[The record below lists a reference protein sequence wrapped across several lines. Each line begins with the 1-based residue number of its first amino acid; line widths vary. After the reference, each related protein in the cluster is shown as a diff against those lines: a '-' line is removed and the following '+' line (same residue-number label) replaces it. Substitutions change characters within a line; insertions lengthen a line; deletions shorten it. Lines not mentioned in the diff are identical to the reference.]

1 MGTPTYD
8 AFNEQLPL
16 DDSYAPGGVLV
27 HYADGNQEIVHIN
40 EYVAGLLGYGT
51 VREALDAM
59 DGCLTGFVSDE
70 DLSFVLST
78 LRLQGEHGEGMR
90 HMRYRIRTATG
101 SLATVEDYGRFV
113 EREGERPMRYASIYA
128 AAQDHPTD
136 WLTGLPSMARF
147 HELAKTACA
156 EMEEAGGQPIALALN
171 LMGMKAFNA
180 RHGREQGDEM
190 LCIFADA
197 LRRHF
202 DGSRCSRFAE
212 DHFYAYCEM
221 GELWYR
227 INGLFDDFAKNESH
241 VFMPVRVGAYACVEG
256 DDIVAIGFD
265 RAKLACDLDRKT
277 WRSHVTWFTNEM
289 RDAQRRRI
297 YLLNNLD
304 RAMREGWVRPHYQSI
319 VRAAT
324 GDVCG
329 EEALARWR
337 DPEYGDL
344 LPKEFFSVIDEA
356 GLSYKLDMH
365 IVDCV
370 LDDIA
375 EKRRQGVSVVPV
387 SVNISTRDLHQI
399 DFPRQLSSRL
409 DALNIDHGL
418 VRVELSESTSSFNV
432 SFVKRQIQELHRA
445 GFEVWMDDFGT
456 GYSPIN
462 VLHELDFDLI
472 KLDTS
477 LLRESDSERLRPI
490 IEGIVQTA
498 GKMGVGTIAEG
509 VETREQALFLEQIGC
524 DMLQGYYFDG
534 PHSLSEVVKQA
545 RASQDAHREAVGEA
559 DYWES
564 VSLLNLVGFSTMMD
578 AQNVD
583 GIPTAEFPAGVFER
597 RHGAWRA
604 IRTNRSMRDL
614 LVREGMLPKGQ
625 SSLEASNV
633 SVADDFAEF
642 GPAVERCME
651 TQAWERIPGGLEY
664 GTGFQFYVRPI
675 ASSSEANAY
684 MVMGI
689 PTLLGTALGAY
700 GDVPVAYAV
709 FRVTLNEAG
718 DRVVDTQYVYANAM
732 YCEWGGY
739 DQKQIVG
746 QSSLEVSETG
756 NQEWF
761 SYCYRAAV
769 LGEHVHDVVYSP
781 KTKHWLSFYIAPS
794 SIPGYCVYA
803 FAMADDERRER
814 AEMIMGRN
822 TSDLIID
829 IANDMYGEPKYQRAM
844 NQLLE
849 RMSQIIHPD
858 RLYVFERGETT
869 TNNTFEWCA
878 EGIASAMAGRQGIPN
893 ADFDAWG
900 KLIGNDSMVLVSDV
914 SLLRAVDLRLHR
926 RLDDKGVHR
935 MVVVPCYGDD
945 GAVGYLGADNY
956 AFDEDLDTRRL
967 LKTIASFVGS
977 KIANHRLVETL
988 EAASMRD
995 GLTGLLNRRGVD
1007 VAVEEQLTS
1016 APGEP
1021 YALALIDVD
1030 DFKTVNDRYG
1040 HSVGDEALRELAR
1053 VISRTFPEGTIVGRN
1068 GGDEFLAMVVGDNV
1082 SEAHRIIGELSEQE
1096 KYCVLDGKRYSL
1108 STSIGYACYPWDAE
1122 TLQTAYS
1129 RADAA
1134 LYSVKLSGKSGY
1146 RRYTPQMETQYR
1158 SQLGFTPR
1166 DIAENVPGA
1175 IVVHGIVD
1183 DGEILFANEE
1193 LVRLFECDDL
1203 GDFMDWVHGSYKNV
1217 IHPDDQERVKSEL
1230 IGQGALEYVG
1240 RKDFVDFRILTKQ
1253 GNVRHVANNGRL
1265 VEIEGI
1271 GKVLYEL
1278 LINYDE
1284 RY

>member
-1 MGTPTYD
+1 MSTPTYD
-8 AFNEQLPL
+8 QYNEQLIL
-16 DDSYAPGGVLV
+16 DGSCAPGGVLV
-27 HYADGNQEIVHIN
+27 HYADGAQEIVHIN
-40 EYVAGLLGYGT
+40 AYVVNLLGCGS
-51 VREALDAM
+51 VAEALDCM
-59 DGCLTGFVSDE
+59 GGCLSGFVSAE
-70 DLSFVLST
+70 DLGTVQST
-78 LRLQGEHGEGMR
+78 LQMQAAREEGMR
-90 HMRYRIRTATG
+90 HLRYRIHTTTG
-101 SLATVEDYGRFV
+101 DPVTVDDYGRLV
-113 EREGERPMRYASIYA
+113 KREGERPVRYASIYA
-128 AAQDHPTD
+128 AVQEHPTD
-136 WLTGLPSMARF
+136 WLTGLPSMSHF
-147 HELAKTACA
+147 HELAQTACA
-156 EMEEAGGQPIALALN
+156 EMEASGGQPIALALN

-180 RHGREQGDEM
+180 RHGREKGDEV
-190 LCIFADA
+190 LRTFADA
-197 LRRHF
+197 LLRHF
-202 DGSRCSRFAE
+202 GSGCCSRFAE

-221 GELWYR
+221 GELWLR
-227 INGLFDDFAKNESH
+227 VNGLFDDFAQNEAH
-241 VFMPVRVGAYACVEG
+241 VSMPVRVGAYACEEG

-277 WRSHVTWFTNEM
+277 WKSHVTWFTNEM
-289 RDAQRRRI
+289 REGQRRRI
-297 YLLNNLD
+297 YLLSNLD

-329 EEALARWR
+329 EEALARWS
-337 DPEYGDL
+337 DPTYGDL
-344 LPKEFFSVIDEA
+344 LPREFFSVIDEA
-356 GLSYKLDMH
+356 GLSFQLDMH

-370 LDDIA
+370 LEDIA

-387 SVNISTRDLHQI
+387 SVNISTQDLRQI
-399 DFPRQLSSRL
+399 DVPAQLSSRL
-409 DALNIDHGL
+409 DALGIDHNL
-418 VRVELSESTSSFNV
+418 VRVELSESTSTFNI
-432 SFVKRQIQELHRA
+432 SFVKRQIELLHRE
-445 GFEVWMDDFGT
+445 GFEVWMDDFGS

-477 LLRESDSERLRPI
+477 LLREQGGSRLHPI

-498 GKMGVGTIAEG
+498 GKMGIGTIAEG
-509 VETREQALFLEQIGC
+509 VETKEQAVFLEQVGC

-534 PHSLSEVVKQA
+534 PQSLSEVVEKA
-545 RASQDAHREAVGEA
+545 HTSADAHREAVGEA

-578 AQNVD
+578 SQSVD
-583 GIPTAEFPAGVFER
+583 GIPTAEFPAGVLER
-597 RHGAWRA
+597 RQGAWRA

-625 SSLEASNV
+625 SSLEAAAIT
-633 SVADDFAEF
+633 VAEDFAEF

-651 TQAWERIPGGLEY
+651 SQAWERIPGGLEY

-675 ASSSEANAY
+675 ASSRQANAF

-709 FRVTLNEAG
+709 FRVILSDAG
-718 DRVVDTQYVYANAM
+718 DEVLDTQYVYANAM
-732 YCEWGGY
+732 YCDWGGY
-739 DQKQIVG
+739 DQKEIVG
-746 QSSLEVSETG
+746 KSSKAMSNTE
-756 NQEWF
+756 NDDWF

-781 KTKHWLSFYIAPS
+781 TIKHWLSFYIAPS

-803 FAMADDERRER
+803 FAMADDEHRER
-814 AEMIMGRN
+814 AEMIVSRN

-829 IANDMYGEPKYQRAM
+829 IANDMYGEPKYQKAM
-844 NQLLE
+844 GQLLE

-858 RLYVFERGETT
+858 RLYIFERGETT
-869 TNNTFEWCA
+869 TSNTFEWCA
-878 EGIASAMAGRQGIPN
+878 PGVASGMAGRQDIPN
-893 ADFDAWG
+893 EDFDSWSDILAR
-900 KLIGNDSMVLVSDV
+900 DSMALVPDV
-914 SLLRAVDLRLHR
+914 SKLRDVDLHLHK

-935 MVVVPCYGDD
+935 MVVVPCYGD
-945 GAVGYLGADNY
+945 GGTVGYLGADNY

-977 KIANHRLVETL
+977 KIANHKLVDTL

-1007 VAVEEQLTS
+1007 TAVAEHLAS

-1021 YALALIDVD
+1021 YALALIDID
-1030 DFKTVNDRYG
+1030 DFKTVNDLYG
-1040 HSVGDEALRELAR
+1040 HNVGDEALRELAHIIVR
-1053 VISRTFPEGTIVGRN
+1053 MFPEGTIMGRN
-1068 GGDEFLAMVVGDNV
+1068 GGDEFLAMVVGDDV
-1082 SEAHRIIGELSEQE
+1082 RDAHRILSEFSSSE
-1096 KYCVLDGKRYSL
+1096 KYCGLDGKRYPL
-1108 STSIGYACYPWDAE
+1108 STSIGYACYPQDADS
-1122 TLQTAYS
+1122 LQLAYS

-1134 LYSVKLSGKSGY
+1134 LYSVKLSGKSGCQQY
-1146 RRYTPQMETQYR
+1146 APQMETQYR

-1166 DIAENVPGA
+1166 DIAESVPGA
-1175 IVVHGIVD
+1175 IVVHKSAG

-1203 GDFMDWVHGSYKNV
+1203 GDFMAYVKGSYKNV
-1217 IHPDDQERVKSEL
+1217 IHPDDRDRVKSEL
-1230 IGQGALEYVG
+1230 MQQRAFDEVG
-1240 RKDFVDFRILTKQ
+1240 RKDFVDFRILTKR
-1253 GNVRHVANNGRL
+1253 GNVRHVGNNGRL
-1265 VEIEGI
+1265 MEIEGM

-1278 LINYDE
+1278 IIDYDE
-1284 RY
+1284 RK